1 MTAQTG
7 RTVSKHILVEV
18 EDAAGTLRA
27 IPCNSVNG
35 CGLDY
40 DEVDLTAFSDAVK
53 GVMMNQPGS
62 TLTLA
67 GPFDSTATTGSHTV
81 LSALA
86 GRNTPIAVNIKFGM
100 RQAWESG
107 EPVWGMASSATS
119 GFLVK
124 SYIVNPDDMTYTA
137 VLSVYAGSSAP
148 AWATTAYTVT

>member
-7 RTVSKHILVEV
+7 RTVSKHITVEV

-67 GPFDSTATTGSHTV
+67 GPFDSTATTGSHE
-81 LSALA
+81 
-86 GRNTPIAVNIKFGM
+86 GKRERDNG
-100 RQAWESG
+100 
-107 EPVWGMASSATS
+107 
-119 GFLVK
+119 
-124 SYIVNPDDMTYTA
+124 
-137 VLSVYAGSSAP
+137 
-148 AWATTAYTVT
+148 